1 MSAHQEIF
9 FMPTQAFVSIIGIRD
24 PEKSK
29 GKDLSSRKLITR
41 SLIQKRIISRDNQT
55 EGFKVMPMEGIQ
67 KKK

>member
-41 SLIQKRIISRDNQT
+41 SLIQKITAWERSVV
-55 EGFKVMPMEGIQ
+55 GC
-67 KKK
+67 KKREES